1 MRSPRL
7 GQGVTQR
14 GSWFEMPELAMS
26 TRRGVCVDPD
36 GHWDLETGRRHFK
49 ERKLVDALC

>member
-1 MRSPRL
+1 M
-7 GQGVTQR
+7 QGVTQR